1 VAGLVLLD
9 PRAPGASH
17 DRLTLVGL
25 VVGAVMMVST
35 RPLSPVWLGLMG
47 TVLLLTS
54 SRRRLRAL
62 LGRRDVRAGTAVV
75 ALAAVAAV
83 AWLRTYRPLQ
93 GDNTVPANLDALG
106 ALRVSFEQL
115 GTMWIQIVGV
125 FGWLDAPSPW
135 LVVVVWCAALVTF
148 VAAALAS
155 ATPSLRVALAAATAV
170 AIAVPPLIQA
180 TQLDTG
186 QPIWQGR
193 YTLPLALG
201 MPILAGWALD
211 RGGQRWRDLLR
222 HPARVALAGMAL
234 GHLVAF
240 YFALRRYV
248 VGTSGPVWI
257 FGREQWDAPVPPS
270 VLVLGFATLCGGLVV
285 LAERT
290 LAAPAPRHLVPVA
303 AGPD

>member
-1 VAGLVLLD
+1 
-9 PRAPGASH
+9 
-17 DRLTLVGL
+17 
-25 VVGAVMMVST
+25 M
-35 RPLSPVWLGLMG
+35 WLALIAL
-47 TVLLLTS
+47 VLLLTS

-62 LGRRDVRAGTAVV
+62 LGRRDVRAGAAVV
-75 ALAAVAAV
+75 AVTALAAVV
-83 AWLRTYRPLQ
+83 WLRAYRPLQ

-106 ALRVSFEQL
+106 ALRVSFERL

-125 FGWLDAPSPW
+125 FGWLDAPSPAI
-135 LVVVVWCAALVTF
+135 VVVVWCAALVTLV
-148 VAAALAS
+148 VAGLAAT
-155 ATPSLRVALAAATAV
+155 TPSLRVALVAATTV

-211 RGGQRWRDLLR
+211 RGTQRGRDRLR
-222 HPARVALAGMAL
+222 RPARVALAGMAL

-248 VGTSGPVWI
+248 VGTSGPVWF
-257 FGREQWDAPVPPS
+257 FGHEQWDAPLPPL

-290 LAAPAPRHLVPVA
+290 LAGPVPRHHLVPVA
-303 AGPD
+303 PGTADDDGSDAADADDLRVDGTTSRV